1 MTSASDASDASD
13 PSGPSDDSGSTAPGS
28 DEDLTTVRVDQFLPH
43 PPAKVW
49 RALTEP
55 DLIAQW
61 LMPSDFRLEVGHRYT
76 MTSLPRPHTNYSG
89 TTAAE
94 VLAYETGRMLS
105 VRWTDAS
112 GASDPDANRADWTI
126 TWTLEPE
133 GRGTRLFLVH
143 EGFDPD
149 DPAQMRA
156 RTLMGG
162 GWRSHVMDALRA
174 VLERI

>member
-1 MTSASDASDASD
+1 MTT
-13 PSGPSDDSGSTAPGS
+13 DSGSDPGPLPVP
-28 DEDLTTVRVDQFLPH
+28 DDDLTTVRVDQFLPH

-55 DLIAQW
+55 ELIAQW
-61 LMPSDFRLEVGHRYT
+61 LMASDFRLEVGHRYR
-76 MTSLPRPHTNYSG
+76 MTTLPRPNTGYSG

-105 VRWTDAS
+105 VRWRDA
-112 GASDPDANRADWTI
+112 DAANTADWTI

-149 DPAQMRA
+149 DPAQMAA
-156 RTLMGG
+156 RTIMGK
-162 GWRSHVMDALRA
+162 GWRTFVMDALRA
-174 VLERI
+174 VVERL

>member
-1 MTSASDASDASD
+1 MTSASEASDQ
-13 PSGPSDDSGSTAPGS
+13 GF
-28 DEDLTTVRVDQFLPH
+28 DEDLSTVRVDQFLPH

-76 MTSLPRPHTNYSG
+76 MTSLPRPNTGYSG

-112 GASDPDANRADWTI
+112 GSPDAGRADWTI

-156 RTLMGG
+156 RTIMGG
-162 GWRSHVMDALRA
+162 GWRSHVMDSLSA
-174 VLERI
+174 VLERL

>member
-1 MTSASDASDASD
+1 MSSDRDDD
-13 PSGPSDDSGSTAPGS
+13 P
-28 DEDLTTVRVDQFLPH
+28 TTIRVDQFLAH

-55 DLIAQW
+55 ELIAQW
-61 LMPSDFRLEVGHRYT
+61 LMPGAFRLEVGHRYT
-76 MTSLPRPHTNYSG
+76 MQTLPRPGTNFSG
-89 TTAAE
+89 TVEAE
-94 VLAYETGRMLS
+94 VLAFERERMLRI
-105 VRWTDAS
+105 RWVDRQSA
-112 GASDPDANRADWTI
+112 GENGRAAGQNAADWTI

-156 RTLMGG
+156 RKIMGG
-162 GWRSHVMDALRA
+162 GWRGRVMVALEE
-174 VLERI
+174 VLGASGPGL

>member
-1 MTSASDASDASD
+1 MTNASDQAF
-13 PSGPSDDSGSTAPGS
+13 DD
-28 DEDLTTVRVDQFLPH
+28 DLTTVRVDRFLPY

-61 LMPSDFRLEVGHRYT
+61 LMPSPDFRLEVGHRYT
-76 MTSLPRPHTNYSG
+76 MTSLPRPNTGYSG

-112 GASDPDANRADWTI
+112 DASDASDTPDVSRADWTI

-149 DPAQMRA
+149 DPAQMKA
-156 RTLMGG
+156 RTIMGS
-162 GWRSHVMDALRA
+162 GWRGHVMDVLCA
-174 VLERI
+174 VLERL

>member
-1 MTSASDASDASD
+1 MTQEPPHRPPPAF
-13 PSGPSDDSGSTAPGS
+13 DDVQ
-28 DEDLTTVRVDQFLPH
+28 EDLTTVRVDQFLPH

-61 LMPSDFRLEVGHRYT
+61 LMPCDFRLEAGHRYT
-76 MTSLPRPHTNYSG
+76 MTAAPRPHTGFSG

-94 VLAYETGRMLS
+94 VLAFDPGRMLA
-105 VRWTDAS
+105 VRWQDAS
-112 GASDPDANRADWTI
+112 DANRADWTI

-149 DPAQMRA
+149 DDLQMMA
-156 RTLMGG
+156 RRIMGS
-162 GWRSHVMDALRA
+162 GWRTHVMDALIR
-174 VLERI
+174 VVEQL